1 MSQEYR
7 GWVPKFS
14 KKKKTLGFEPLIF
27 EKKNISPT
35 KQTISKLPKF
45 PNQPHKNREKPT
57 M

>member
-14 KKKKTLGFEPLIF
+14 NKKNVGIRTPDFRKKKKIF
-27 EKKNISPT
+27 H
-35 KQTISKLPKF
+35 QTFRKVPKF
-45 PNQPHKNREKPT
+45 PNQPHENREKPT